1 MTPTLNSID
10 AEQAI
15 LGAVLFS
22 NEGFDLVPHLR
33 LEHFSEPIYG
43 ALFGKAREMVEAGRN
58 ADPVLLASAMA
69 ADARLAEIG
78 GLAHLADL
86 VGCAPPVYLAQ
97 DYARAIIDRALR
109 RDLISQARQL
119 EDMAANDH
127 QRPAL
132 DIAADAARIMSEAVA
147 VATPAARRARL
158 AFTADT
164 LEGRPVPPREWIVR
178 NLIPASNVTML
189 SGDGGTGKSTLL
201 LQLLCA
207 SALNM
212 QWLGLETRP
221 GRSLYLSA
229 EDDAD
234 ELHRR
239 LDRIAHHYDRT
250 LADLGDVKLWPVPG
264 GAVLAEEGSRDK
276 LQMTPLWDELRDL
289 VTGWRPSVIVLDSLA
304 DVFSGNEINRAQV
317 RQFVTALRDLAAE
330 AGAAII
336 ILAHPSVEG
345 MRSGSGISGSTAW
358 HNSVRSRLYLE
369 KARPDDG
376 CSDDTLMT
384 LSQKKANYAATIGD
398 LRLQLV
404 MGAFNNLDGTARQ
417 AGDLAL
423 RQAQAEETFLR
434 LLDRFNGEGRRVSHM
449 PGQNH
454 APAVFADCEEAR
466 GFSKPALKQA
476 MDRLF
481 KLKIIAVSETG
492 PPSKRRFTIA
502 RSDAE

>member
-1 MTPTLNSID
+1 MEHLSNLEAEGRLLGTLMRSNDVLGEITYLKPDHFYEPIHGRLFAKMLSWFRAGRAFDD
-10 AEQAI
+10 ADLATELAGDPSLVA
-15 LGAVLFS
+15 LGGAEYLFDTAGKPGTRPGAQGHATTIKDLAVLRQ
-22 NEGFDLVPHLR
+22 LVR
-33 LEHFSEPIYG
+33 
-43 ALFGKAREMVEAGRN
+43 
-58 ADPVLLASAMA
+58 
-69 ADARLAEIG
+69 IG
-78 GLAHLADL
+78 GEVAATASCPSDR
-86 VGCAPPVYLAQ
+86 PVA
-97 DYARAIIDRALR
+97 
-109 RDLISQARQL
+109 
-119 EDMAANDH
+119 E
-127 QRPAL
+127 
-132 DIAADAARIMSEAVA
+132 IAADAARIMSEAVA

-289 VTGWRPSVIVLDSLA
+289 VTEWRPSLIVLDSLA

-404 MGAFNNLDGTARQ
+404 MGAFNNLDGTGRQ
-417 AGDLAL
+417 VGDLAL
-423 RQAQAEETFLR
+423 RQAKAEETFLR